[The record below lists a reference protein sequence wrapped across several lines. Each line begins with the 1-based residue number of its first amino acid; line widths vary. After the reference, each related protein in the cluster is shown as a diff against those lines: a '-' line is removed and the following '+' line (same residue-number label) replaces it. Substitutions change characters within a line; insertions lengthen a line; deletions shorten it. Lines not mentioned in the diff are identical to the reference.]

1 MITIENL
8 SIGHT
13 LRHRSVVVAHGLTAR
28 CLPGSLTCLMGRIGT
43 GKSTLLRTIARFLP
57 PLSGSV
63 GIMGSDARQ
72 YSPAGYAR
80 LVSVVLTSRPYG
92 QNITVGELVAL
103 GRTPY
108 TGFWG
113 TLSPADRAIV
123 AESMRLVGI
132 SGLAARRVATLSDG
146 ERQKAMVA
154 KALAQQTPVMLLDEP
169 TAFLD
174 YPSKVELMTLLRRLA
189 EERRLTI
196 LVSTHDLEIALRTA
210 HRLWILSDRGLC
222 EGAPEEM
229 KGEVERCFFLLG
241 VKELKELR
249 S

>member
-28 CLPGSLTCLMGRIGT
+28 CLPGSLTCDGSQRHGQVRCCAP
-43 GKSTLLRTIARFLP
+43 SPASCLRCREVSASWAATR
-57 PLSGSV
+57 GNT
-63 GIMGSDARQ
+63 
-72 YSPAGYAR
+72 PAGYAR

-103 GRTPY
+103 GRTPLH
-108 TGFWG
+108 GFLG
-113 TLSPADRAIV
+113 DALAGRQGDSCRVDAPCGHKRSRRPSCGDAQRRRAAEDYGGEGPGAADARD
-123 AESMRLVGI
+123 
-132 SGLAARRVATLSDG
+132 AARRTHG
-146 ERQKAMVA
+146 
-154 KALAQQTPVMLLDEP
+154 
-169 TAFLD
+169 FLD

-210 HRLWILSDRGLC
+210 HRLWILSDRGTLRGC
-222 EGAPEEM
+222 AGGDE
-229 KGEVERCFFLLG
+229 GEVERSFLLG
-241 VKELKELR
+241 VKEVFC
-249 S
+249 

>member
-1 MITIENL
+1 M
-8 SIGHT
+8 
-13 LRHRSVVVAHGLTAR
+13 
-28 CLPGSLTCLMGRIGT
+28 
-43 GKSTLLRTIARFLP
+43 
-57 PLSGSV
+57 
-63 GIMGSDARQ
+63 
-72 YSPAGYAR
+72 
-80 LVSVVLTSRPYG
+80 SVVLTSRPYG

-146 ERQKAMVA
+146 ERQKTMVA

-210 HRLWILSDRGLC
+210 HRLWILSDRGTLRGC
-222 EGAPEEM
+222 AGGDE
-229 KGEVERCFFLLG
+229 GEVERSFLLG
-241 VKELKELR
+241 VKEVFC
-249 S
+249 

>member
-28 CLPGSLTCLMGRIGT
+28 CLPGSLTCLMGRNGT

-146 ERQKAMVA
+146 ERQKTMVA

-174 YPSKVELMTLLRRLA
+174 YPSKVELMTLLRRLS

-222 EGAPEEM
+222 EGTPEEM
-229 KGEVERCFFLLG
+229 KGEVERCFF
-241 VKELKELR
+241 
-249 S
+249 

>member
-28 CLPGSLTCLMGRIGT
+28 CLPGSLTCLMGRNGT
-43 GKSTLLRTIARFLP
+43 GKSTLLYTIARFLT

-63 GIMGSDARQ
+63 GVMGRDAQQ
-72 YSPAGYAR
+72 YSPEAYAR
-80 LVSVVLTSRPYG
+80 TVSVVLTGRPYG

-113 TLSPADRAIV
+113 TLSPTDRAIV

-132 SGLAARRVATLSDG
+132 SHLASRRVATLSDG
-146 ERQKAMVA
+146 ERQKTMVA
-154 KALAQQTPVMLLDEP
+154 KALAQQSPVMLLDEP

-196 LVSTHDLEIALRTA
+196 LVSTHDLEIALRTT
-210 HRLWILSDRGLC
+210 HRLWILSDRGLA
-222 EGAPEEM
+222 EGTPEEM
-229 KGEVERCFFLLG
+229 KGEVEKCFC
-241 VKELKELR
+241 
-249 S
+249 